1 MKYFRYGLFTLLV
14 IFIAGCYEITEEI
27 SFDANGSGVYAT
39 NMDMSALME
48 MMKTMAGEEELARGG
63 RELARGGLD
72 RAIDTVIPMKRIM
85 EESKDMSAEYKSL
98 YAAGTMALKMNIKEN
113 IFKADMKV
121 PFNSFEQLQ
130 KLMSGSGSGG
140 MSEMFKKIYGKDENA
155 SSSPS
160 DQGLDE
166 LNAIFD
172 VTVNNGEISKKLNK
186 EKYDLLMNKPEIAQM
201 REMAGAGLE
210 ILYTSVI
217 KLLYT
222 SVIKL
227 PRPVKKSDNPMIKLS
242 DDKKTA
248 TIKYNLLTIFD
259 APESF
264 SYSIV
269 Y

>member
-48 MMKTMAGEEELARGG
+48 MMKTMAGEE
-63 RELARGGLD
+63 ELARGGLD

-201 REMAGAGLE
+201 REMAGAGME
-210 ILYTSVI
+210 I
-217 KLLYT
+217 LYT

>member
-1 MKYFRYGLFTLLV
+1 MKYFRYGLFALLV
-14 IFIAGCYEITEEI
+14 VFIAGCYEITEEI

-48 MMKTMAGEEELARGG
+48 MMKTMAGEE
-63 RELARGGLD
+63 ELARGGLD

-172 VTVNNGEISKKLNK
+172 VTVNNSEISKKLNK

-201 REMAGAGLE
+201 REMAGAGME
-210 ILYTSVI
+210 I
-217 KLLYT
+217 LYT

>member
-1 MKYFRYGLFTLLV
+1 
-14 IFIAGCYEITEEI
+14 
-27 SFDANGSGVYAT
+27 
-39 NMDMSALME
+39 
-48 MMKTMAGEEELARGG
+48 
-63 RELARGGLD
+63 
-72 RAIDTVIPMKRIM
+72 
-85 EESKDMSAEYKSL
+85 MSAEYKSL

-201 REMAGAGLE
+201 REMAGAGME
-210 ILYTSVI
+210 I
-217 KLLYT
+217 LYT

>member
-48 MMKTMAGEEELARGG
+48 MMKTMAGEE
-63 RELARGGLD
+63 ELARGGLD

-172 VTVNNGEISKKLNK
+172 VTVNNSEISKKLNK

-201 REMAGAGLE
+201 REMAGAGME
-210 ILYTSVI
+210 I
-217 KLLYT
+217 LYT

>member
-63 RELARGGLD
+63 LD

-113 IFKADMKV
+113 IFKADMKA

-172 VTVNNGEISKKLNK
+172 VTVNSGEISKKLNK

-201 REMAGAGLE
+201 REMAGAGME
-210 ILYTSVI
+210 I
-217 KLLYT
+217 LYT

-227 PRPVKKSDNPMIKLS
+227 PRPVKRSDNPMIKLS